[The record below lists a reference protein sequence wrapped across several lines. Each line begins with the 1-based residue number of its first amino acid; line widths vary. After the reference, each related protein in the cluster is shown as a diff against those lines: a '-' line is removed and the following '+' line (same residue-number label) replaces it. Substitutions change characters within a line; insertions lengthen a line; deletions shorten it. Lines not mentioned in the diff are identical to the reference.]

1 MNRSERRAAAKKGD
15 VIYASYG
22 HLLEHDQNY
31 GLPVECYVCGA
42 VHNGRGICRIEHK
55 RSTTDVPLCE
65 ACLAHWGDDVVRKF
79 LNAPDLAVIE
89 GGEAT
94 PEQINALAD
103 QQNPT
108 EH

>member
-42 VHNGRGICRIEHK
+42 VHNGRGIPPHRAQAIHYRRAAM
-55 RSTTDVPLCE
+55 RSVPCSL
-65 ACLAHWGDDVVRKF
+65 G
-79 LNAPDLAVIE
+79 
-89 GGEAT
+89 
-94 PEQINALAD
+94 
-103 QQNPT
+103 
-108 EH
+108 